1 MLWQLKRSKNRGEE
15 MKSGYIT
22 KKNFDDLDLNFIL
35 ERLQLASPYGE
46 MAKRLIRP
54 FYREDQAQLIATY
67 DRLEAAL
74 EMFGRNRSDVL
85 ELKALLKDIKQLDTT
100 FERIQE
106 NEPLSITELFEIKQM
121 AMQMEKILNKQN
133 DLYWE
138 KIIGE
143 FKLFSA
149 QAIIQLLDP
158 ENSGVSTFYIYSTY
172 SEKLTTIRNKI
183 ENIDRQAKAEL
194 KAAIDALTSEG
205 FPVGNNGDLR
215 ISVRDQDLM
224 KRVKTDSRF
233 VYRSD
238 VPMYSVFS
246 IRQEDR
252 WLREKEQLLLEEED
266 EELEVRVQLTE
277 SLKSLLQILQTNT
290 EHIGQMDLLIAKTQ
304 FSVAFSC
311 VRPILRDDKEFH
323 INEGRHLKV
332 SHSLEKAGKK
342 FTPINVSLKKS
353 VTLITGANMGGK
365 TVSLKLIGQ
374 IVAMAQFGFFVPCQK
389 AELPI
394 FDFIFISVG
403 DFQSIDMGLSTFG
416 GEIVEIEQAIKRE
429 GEFGLILIDELA
441 RGTNPLEGYAISRAL
456 IEHLKSLNSRAVI
469 TTHFDGLTN
478 VSDTAH
484 YQVNGL
490 SNINLDLIRDKIE
503 TQGVKLLHE
512 YMDYRLSEVSQLKE
526 IPKEA
531 IRISELMGLD
541 KRIINRAK
549 EILGGSHGE

>member
-311 VRPILRDDKEFH
+311 VRPILRDDKEVH